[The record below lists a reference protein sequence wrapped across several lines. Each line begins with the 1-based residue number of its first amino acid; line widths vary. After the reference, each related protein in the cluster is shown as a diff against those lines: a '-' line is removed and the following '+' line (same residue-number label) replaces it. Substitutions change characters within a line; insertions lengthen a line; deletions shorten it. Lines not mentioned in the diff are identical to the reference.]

1 MVCRDADSPPDQ
13 VVALQSNCES
23 IVEGKEILDLP
34 RLPSGGRRD
43 SCFAL
48 ILPQDKFLLLLSD
61 SPDECTQWLKLLR
74 KVKEGVTSPLVLKR
88 QQSITPCITDREP
101 LPDVSSDKDPS
112 SPHLSDKGLSSP
124 RVRSRENSFRHRGG
138 LSLGNHF
145 SDIIMVLWM
154 WCYGLPWWAAAKP
167 WCSQAPSAH
176 HGGLQ
181 HHCNGLQ
188 FHLHRGACQFH
199 LIVVVIFCSTMGI
212 FGPVFSSVVVFCY
225 LPSKVPPPEGTPL
238 LSFAIY

>member
-1 MVCRDADSPPDQ
+1 MSVAVVHKGFLRKYGGFMFKQWKEKYLVLTVEGNLMVCRDADSPPDQ

-48 ILPQDKFLLLLSD
+48 ILPQDKFLLPLSD

-74 KVKEGVTSPLVLKR
+74 KVKEGVTSPLALKR

-124 RVRSRENSFRHRGG
+124 LVRSRENSFRHRGSINAAASPQPHRGCAPSLCRLSAARKQQQCPGRESG
-138 LSLGNHF
+138 LSADGWSSRILGAGIPQLL
-145 SDIIMVLWM
+145 SIRL
-154 WCYGLPWWAAAKP
+154 
-167 WCSQAPSAH
+167 
-176 HGGLQ
+176 LQ
-181 HHCNGLQ
+181 HGHP
-188 FHLHRGACQFH
+188 R
-199 LIVVVIFCSTMGI
+199 S
-212 FGPVFSSVVVFCY
+212 
-225 LPSKVPPPEGTPL
+225 
-238 LSFAIY
+238 